1 MNTSNSDRKNRN
13 HADRTPEGRENRL
26 ISMALDLAEER
37 LRNGTAT
44 AQEVVHFLKLGSEKS
59 RVEVEKLEL
68 EKKLVEAKT
77 ENLKAQRDMATMFN
91 DAMAAMKRYRGEED
105 DIDDYDD
112 EDVYRADHIQH
123 L

>member
-1 MNTSNSDRKNRN
+1 MSTANTDRKNRN

-91 DAMAAMKRYRGEED
+91 DAMAAMKRYRGAEED
-105 DIDDYDD
+105 EDEYDD
-112 EDVYRADHIQH
+112 EVVY
-123 L
+123 

>member
-1 MNTSNSDRKNRN
+1 MNTTHSDKKNRN

-91 DAMAAMKRYRGEED
+91 NAMAAMKRYRGEED

-112 EDVYRADHIQH
+112 EDVY
-123 L
+123 

>member
-1 MNTSNSDRKNRN
+1 MNTTNRDRKNRN

-77 ENLKAQRDMATMFN
+77 ENLRAQRDMATMFN
-91 DAMAAMKRYRGEED
+91 EAMSAMKRYRGEED
-105 DIDDYDD
+105 DESDEYD
-112 EDVYRADHIQH
+112 EIVY
-123 L
+123 

>member
-44 AQEVVHFLKLGSEKS
+44 AQEVVHFKARFGEKS
-59 RVEVEKLEL
+59 SRSRETGARE
-68 EKKLVEAKT
+68 EACGSQDRKPQGS
-77 ENLKAQRDMATMFN
+77 ARHGN
-91 DAMAAMKRYRGEED
+91 D
-105 DIDDYDD
+105 
-112 EDVYRADHIQH
+112 V
-123 L
+123 

>member
-1 MNTSNSDRKNRN
+1 MNTAHSDKKNRN

-91 DAMAAMKRYRGEED
+91 NAMAAMKRYRGEED

-112 EDVYRADHIQH
+112 EDVY
-123 L
+123 

>member
-105 DIDDYDD
+105 DIDDYDG
-112 EDVYRADHIQH
+112 EDVY
-123 L
+123 

>member
-105 DIDDYDD
+105 DVDDYDD
-112 EDVYRADHIQH
+112 EVVY
-123 L
+123 

>member
-1 MNTSNSDRKNRN
+1 MNASNSDRKNRN

-77 ENLKAQRDMATMFN
+77 ENLKAQRDMATMFS

-112 EDVYRADHIQH
+112 EVVY
-123 L
+123 

>member
-1 MNTSNSDRKNRN
+1 MSTSNSGRKNRN

-91 DAMAAMKRYRGEED
+91 DAMAAMKRYRGDED
-105 DIDDYDD
+105 EDEYDD
-112 EDVYRADHIQH
+112 EVIY
-123 L
+123 

>member
-1 MNTSNSDRKNRN
+1 MNTSNSEKRNRN

-77 ENLKAQRDMATMFN
+77 ENLKAQKDMANMFN
-91 DAMAAMKRYRGEED
+91 EAMQAMKRYRGDDDED
-105 DIDDYDD
+105 EYDD
-112 EDVYRADHIQH
+112 EVIY
-123 L
+123 

>member
-1 MNTSNSDRKNRN
+1 MSTARSDKKNRN

-77 ENLKAQRDMATMFN
+77 ENLKAQRDMATMLN

-105 DIDDYDD
+105 DSDEYDD
-112 EDVYRADHIQH
+112 EIVY
-123 L
+123 

>member
-1 MNTSNSDRKNRN
+1 MNTTHSDKKNRN

-91 DAMAAMKRYRGEED
+91 NAMAAMKRYRGEED
-105 DIDDYDD
+105 DSD
-112 EDVYRADHIQH
+112 EFNDEIVY
-123 L
+123 

>member
-1 MNTSNSDRKNRN
+1 
-13 HADRTPEGRENRL
+13 
-26 ISMALDLAEER
+26 MALDLAEER

-44 AQEVVHFLKLGSEKS
+44 AQEVVYFLKLGSEKS

-112 EDVYRADHIQH
+112 EVVY
-123 L
+123 

>member
-1 MNTSNSDRKNRN
+1 
-13 HADRTPEGRENRL
+13 
-26 ISMALDLAEER
+26 MALDLAEER

-77 ENLKAQRDMATMFN
+77 ENLRAQRDMATMFN
-91 DAMAAMKRYRGEED
+91 EAMSAMKRYRGEED
-105 DIDDYDD
+105 DD
-112 EDVYRADHIQH
+112 EDEYDEIVY
-123 L
+123 

>member
-1 MNTSNSDRKNRN
+1 MNTSNSDKKNRN

-112 EDVYRADHIQH
+112 EDVY
-123 L
+123 

>member
-1 MNTSNSDRKNRN
+1 MSATNRDKKNRN

-91 DAMAAMKRYRGEED
+91 EAMAAMKRYRGEED
-105 DIDDYDD
+105 DEDEYDD
-112 EDVYRADHIQH
+112 EIVY
-123 L
+123 

>member
-1 MNTSNSDRKNRN
+1 MSTARSDKKNRN

-105 DIDDYDD
+105 DSDEYDD
-112 EDVYRADHIQH
+112 EIVY
-123 L
+123 